1 MSDTRLSCFGALALE
16 LTPGALAGRLAL
28 PQDQARELGA
38 LVASDLLK
46 LVPEVAALD
55 LAFVAAHFD
64 PAELLRPGWPRHAGL
79 VELAQGAPGRR
90 DEARV
95 IAFGSHDGR
104 LPEVLA
110 PDENLV
116 GGPLRL
122 LPFVAVGDEA
132 IATTVGHAF
141 EERLLDTGMAGADTA
156 LYAQTAFGAQV
167 EHARYLTVHDLCALT
182 AVQYEHAGLKP
193 LWPLIEA
200 ALLAP
205 EGEEW
210 LDAPPEPLARYA
222 AQQVRFAMLD
232 IDAWAEGGFA
242 PAGID
247 AERMPHA
254 FDQFTMRQR
263 QFAAVL
269 AAHGIAV
276 VFDHAPA
283 GHDPRALLRG

>member
-1 MSDTRLSCFGALALE
+1 MPDTRLSCFGALALE
-16 LTPGALAGRLAL
+16 LTPGTLAGRLAL
-28 PQDQARELGA
+28 AQDQARELGA
-38 LVASDLLK
+38 RVARDLLK
-46 LVPEVAALD
+46 LVPDVAALD
-55 LAFVAAHFD
+55 LAFVGAHFD

-79 VELAQGAPGRR
+79 VELVQGAPGRR
-90 DEARV
+90 DQARV
-95 IAFGSHDGR
+95 IAFGSRDGR
-104 LPEVLA
+104 LPDVLA

-132 IATTVGHAF
+132 TVAAVGHAF
-141 EERLLDTGMAGADTA
+141 EARLLDIGMAGADTA

-193 LWPLIEA
+193 LWPLIET

-205 EGEEW
+205 DREEW

-222 AQQVRFAMLD
+222 DGQVRLAMLD

-247 AERMPHA
+247 AARMPRA
-254 FDQFTMRQR
+254 FDQFAMRQR
-263 QFAAVL
+263 QIAAVL

-283 GHDPRALLRG
+283 GCDPRALLRG